1 MDWQQYQHT
10 QFLKIGGLLQN
21 KFADSM
27 DNPRHFEKVKWFAK
41 YWNETIDNGRLE
53 YRKVLGASL
62 ETVKSGKG

>member
-53 YRKVLGASL
+53 YRKVLGAGL